1 MRRFNRW
8 PKLQLLH
15 DLRAVA
21 LSCKSALPRI
31 AKFAEQD
38 DISAVEAILI
48 SSLDNPCLGLP
59 SDNRYEEAQRAL
71 LIAAYQVDE
80 DTQASTFAIAF
91 LLADVFNGQSGFG
104 SMDQDWSDL
113 NVFIRTLP
121 APRRVVFLRAY
132 LRLHQQYIRILE
144 NPPLENEF
152 EISSPEKIMGP
163 LREIVRKMSKVE
175 MTAISLADFGQDEKE
190 HLEALKQVLGGPLCK
205 FPEGDRWYPAEVIE
219 LIGHTPGTGAFEKC
233 TALLIIDDII
243 HNVKWDQMRFRW
255 STNAPNYLMLSD
267 SVREP
272 ILRGIRC
279 IYETQAHEGWDP
291 YFDWPDNK
299 IEKSAVA
306 IPYFDK
312 Y

>member
-1 MRRFNRW
+1 MRRFNGW
-8 PKLQLLH
+8 TELQLLY

-21 LSCKSALPRI
+21 LSCKSALPHI

-38 DISAVEAILI
+38 DISTVEAILL

-59 SDNRYEEAQRAL
+59 SDNRYDVAQRAL

-80 DTQASTFAIAF
+80 DVQASTFSIAF
-91 LLADVFNGQSGFG
+91 LLADALNGQSGFG
-104 SMDQDWSDL
+104 SVDQDWSDL

-121 APRRVVFLRAY
+121 VPRRVVFLRAY
-132 LRLHQQYIRILE
+132 LRFHLQYTHTLE

-152 EISSPEKIMGP
+152 DISSPEKIMGP
-163 LREIVRKMSKVE
+163 LREIARKMSKVE
-175 MTAISLADFGQDEKE
+175 MTAISRADFRQDEKE
-190 HLEALKQVLGGPLCK
+190 HLEALKEVLADPLCK
-205 FPEGDRWYPAEVIE
+205 FPEGDRWYPAEVVE
-219 LIGHTPGTGAFEKC
+219 LIGHTPRTGAFEKC

-243 HNVKWDQMRFRW
+243 HNANWGQMCFRW

-272 ILRGIRC
+272 ILRGIRY
-279 IYETQAHEGWDP
+279 IYETQAIQGWNP
-291 YFDWPDNK
+291 YFDWSDDK
-299 IEKSAVA
+299 IEKSAVV